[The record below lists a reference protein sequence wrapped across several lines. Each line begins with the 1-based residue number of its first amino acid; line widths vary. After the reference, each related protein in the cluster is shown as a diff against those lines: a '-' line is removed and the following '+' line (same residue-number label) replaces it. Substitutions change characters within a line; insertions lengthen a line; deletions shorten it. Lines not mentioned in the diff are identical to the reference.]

1 MSINFKQNRGLE
13 GCVSNPDC
21 STVEVWRE
29 HFMKFTTIIAT
40 VAMVTGLLT
49 AFAGCTASKRTIP
62 YPILSKDYFG
72 DHLPSKDRS
81 FIYVNGVA
89 PSWKN
94 LKFVYLVDIT
104 PPEIKQENRE
114 IYRKTTM
121 EALRSLG
128 FTRIVLKEDMVAM
141 LKDKGVQFR
150 LDRHPSQDE
159 MKTLNEQDGPFVVLT
174 TNYGF
179 SMGGR
184 RFFEMHVVNPSSGEP
199 LFGSSYDAVIWNDVK
214 NELILPGINIF
225 ANWMNGG
232 ISMKMP

>member
-1 MSINFKQNRGLE
+1 MNSKQKMGLA
-13 GCVSNPDC
+13 GYVPNPAC
-21 STVEVWRE
+21 STVGVLCE
-29 HFMKFTTIIAT
+29 HFMKFTARIVIVVM
-40 VAMVTGLLT
+40 VAGLLT

-72 DHLPSKDRS
+72 DHLPGKDRS

-89 PSWKN
+89 PSWGN
-94 LKFVYLVDIT
+94 LKFIYLVDVT

-114 IYRKTTM
+114 LYRKTTM

-174 TNYGF
+174 TSYGF

-184 RFFEMHVVNPSSGEP
+184 RFFKMHVVNPSSGEP
-199 LFGSSYDAVIWNDVK
+199 LFVSSYDTVIWNDVK